1 MSFEEIKE
9 YKLNDSLLI
18 RKVGEIAMVY
28 NKENGDMY
36 EFNDVGAD
44 ILALLVKGCPI
55 QTILESL
62 AELYDTEP
70 DDIKEDVSDFI
81 TRMIELNI
89 VLISEDE
96 KKELFSITYDS
107 NLLVNEYLDL
117 RKFVGWEEIS
127 AKQSQKS
134 IENSDGIVV
143 CRCNGNAIG
152 CIRYIWDKGYTV
164 FIVDAIV
171 KPEWQRK
178 GIGSTMLNYLLSMID
193 SKVGEGEKIMLNLY
207 SSAGKEEFY
216 KRAGFTTGT
225 GMVKWIRK

>member
-1 MSFEEIKE
+1 MKILFVAPSFPGHVKE
-9 YKLNDSLLI
+9 YLILPSLELCI
-18 RKVGEIAMVY
+18 LSSIL
-28 NKENGDMY
+28 KEKGHTVNLLDMKI
-36 EFNDVGAD
+36 N
-44 ILALLVKGCPI
+44 
-55 QTILESL
+55 SL
-62 AELYDTEP
+62 DC
-70 DDIKEDVSDFI
+70 
-81 TRMIELNI
+81 
-89 VLISEDE
+89 DE